1 MVSILWIC
9 IPQMWGKK
17 WFGRTKNATFSTN
30 FLYLNI
36 YSTLFTTINNDI
48 SIYTYV
54 NEIKNTI
61 HLRKCDRGV
70 NAHGVLYVICN
81 CVKIHSYG

>member
-1 MVSILWIC
+1 MVLILWIYT
-9 IPQMWGKK
+9 PQMWTKT
-17 WFGRTKNATFSTN
+17 WFGRTKNAPFLAN

-36 YSTLFTTINNDI
+36 YSTLFTTINDDI

-61 HLRKCDRGV
+61 HLRKCD
-70 NAHGVLYVICN
+70 
-81 CVKIHSYG
+81 